1 MPRRYLPHFAAVGL
15 AAILAALPAN
25 ATEKKYDPGATDQE
39 IKIGNLAPYS
49 GPASAYGIIGRVAA
63 AFFRKVNDEGGING
77 RKITFMSYDD
87 AFSPPKAVEQA
98 RKLVESDEVLM
109 IYQSV
114 GTPSNAAIQKFLNAR
129 KVPQLFV
136 ASNATRWG
144 DPDHFPWTMG
154 WQPNFQSEGR
164 AYARYILQNYP
175 NAKIAMLWQNDDGGR
190 DEAKGL
196 RDGLGEKASMIVA
209 ESSFELSEPTIDAH
223 IARLKNSG
231 ADIFVSWTTPKASA
245 QAIRKLAELEWKP
258 VVFLAGVSTSVASV
272 LRPAGLEN
280 AKGIIS
286 NAYLK
291 DPSDPAWSNDAA
303 TSHWNA
309 FMDRYLPD
317 GDKADRVT
325 VYGYAVAHTLLEV
338 LKRCGDD
345 LTRDNIMRQA
355 ANLRDLDVPML
366 LPGIKINTSAK
377 DYFPVEQMQLIRFD
391 GQRWQPLGEL
401 IDGEVGSAKSN

>member
-1 MPRRYLPHFAAVGL
+1 MSMGGSTMLRRYLPHLAAIGL
-15 AAILAALPAN
+15 AASLLALPAN
-25 ATEKKYDPGATDQE
+25 ATEKKYDPGVTDQE

-77 RKITFMSYDD
+77 RKITFISYDD

-144 DPDHFPWTMG
+144 DPEHFPWTMG

-164 AYARYILQNYP
+164 AYAKYILQNYP

-190 DEAKGL
+190 DEVKGL
-196 RDGLGEKASMIVA
+196 RDGLREKASMIVA

-223 IARLKNSG
+223 ISAAEKLWRGCFRVLDHAESKRSGHPQARRTRVEAGRLPRRRLHVRGECAPSCRSG
-231 ADIFVSWTTPKASA
+231 ERQRDHLQCLFEGPQRS
-245 QAIRKLAELEWKP
+245 RLEQRRGHK
-258 VVFLAGVSTSVASV
+258 
-272 LRPAGLEN
+272 RLECV
-280 AKGIIS
+280 
-286 NAYLK
+286 
-291 DPSDPAWSNDAA
+291 
-303 TSHWNA
+303 H
-309 FMDRYLPD
+309 R
-317 GDKADRVT
+317 
-325 VYGYAVAHTLLEV
+325 
-338 LKRCGDD
+338 
-345 LTRDNIMRQA
+345 
-355 ANLRDLDVPML
+355 
-366 LPGIKINTSAK
+366 
-377 DYFPVEQMQLIRFD
+377 
-391 GQRWQPLGEL
+391 
-401 IDGEVGSAKSN
+401 